1 MTKRLSFL
9 FLALL
14 SIAVIS
20 PTVAFAHA
28 GVVATSPTQDQVL
41 NEMPSSISITFSEE
55 LLTIDN
61 QEVNTLSLTAF
72 DGPPVEITDL
82 TVSGTQLSAVIPA
95 GEYASGVYEVVYRI
109 VSADGHK
116 VSDSFTFSLNVP
128 ALISEPVISDEG
140 DGVIPPPIAIAIAIV
155 VALGGYLALRASKRK
170 S

>member
-1 MTKRLSFL
+1 MKKFL
-9 FLALL
+9 LLVFALAMVP
-14 SIAVIS
+14 AN
-20 PTVAFAHA
+20 AFAHA

-41 NEMPSSISITFSEE
+41 TSMPSTVSITFSEE
-55 LLTIDN
+55 LLTIAN

-72 DGPPVEITDL
+72 DGPPIELSEVTI
-82 TVSGTQLSAVIPA
+82 SGSILSASIPS
-95 GEYASGVYEVVYRI
+95 GEYAPGIYEVVYRI

-128 ALISEPVISDEG
+128 APVVDAEVSDEG
-140 DGVIPPPIAIAIAIV
+140 NGVIPAPIAASIAIV